1 MIFRFLLS
9 LFLVSSVF
17 GQAPGN
23 QSLTL
28 STLNFKGLEK
38 ISSDQAVGASK
49 LTLKSK
55 INLTHLD
62 DAAKSLVEPL
72 QECFLLPR
80 PPFRGELVKI
90 HAAG

>member
-62 DAAKSLVEPL
+62 DAAKSLVESGLFKNASYCPV
-72 QECFLLPR
+72 PR
-80 PPFRGELVKI
+80 FAES
-90 HAAG
+90 